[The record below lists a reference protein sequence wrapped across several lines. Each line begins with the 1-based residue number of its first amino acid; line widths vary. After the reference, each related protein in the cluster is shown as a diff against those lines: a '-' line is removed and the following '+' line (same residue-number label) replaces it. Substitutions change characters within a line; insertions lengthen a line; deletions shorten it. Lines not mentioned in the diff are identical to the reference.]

1 LAFAISQ
8 GFFMG
13 EMSQKILDK
22 KQFFLGHERN
32 HNVWF
37 MDVEE
42 DIEIPRKSKAVSHSQ
57 YQKW

>member
-1 LAFAISQ
+1 
-8 GFFMG
+8 MG
-13 EMSQKILDK
+13 ETGQKILDK

-32 HNVWF
+32 NNVWF

>member
-1 LAFAISQ
+1 
-8 GFFMG
+8 MG